1 MMALDALLARLEGRV
16 VTPVTDGA
24 ISNVTPKP
32 AMILVHTP
40 LTCSPVTCVTS
51 VTSVTAK
58 NDDTVGESISEPIP
72 DPATEARRQ
81 RVLTMLA
88 DNPAL
93 RLAVVC
99 DGAGDP
105 VPVAVA
111 IRDKGSVEILIPA
124 ARFDPFALLELV
136 ERHTVH

>member
-1 MMALDALLARLEGRV
+1 MTLSSLIRKRDTGSIATAI
-16 VTPVTDGA
+16 PA
-24 ISNVTPKP
+24 ISATQPKGEAATVARIATVAVANP
-32 AMILVHTP
+32 P
-40 LTCSPVTCVTS
+40 E
-51 VTSVTAK
+51 AK
-58 NDDTVGESISEPIP
+58 DDTP

>member
-1 MMALDALLARLEGRV
+1 MTLTALIRKRDTGRIA
-16 VTPVTDGA
+16 TAIPAIPA
-24 ISNVTPKP
+24 ISATQPK
-32 AMILVHTP
+32 
-40 LTCSPVTCVTS
+40 
-51 VTSVTAK
+51 
-58 NDDTVGESISEPIP
+58 GESATVARIAIVAVANPPEAKAATP
-72 DPATEARRQ
+72 DSATEARRQ
-81 RVLTMLA
+81 RVLAMLA

-136 ERHTVH
+136 ERHTMQ

>member
-1 MMALDALLARLEGRV
+1 MSLADLIRNGPVAAANANPANPANAGLVRSESLAKLAPLALAN
-16 VTPVTDGA
+16 TPE
-24 ISNVTPKP
+24 
-32 AMILVHTP
+32 
-40 LTCSPVTCVTS
+40 
-51 VTSVTAK
+51 AK
-58 NDDTVGESISEPIP
+58 ADTP
-72 DPATEARRQ
+72 DPATETRRQ
-81 RVLTMLA
+81 RVLAMLA

-111 IRDKGSVEILIPA
+111 IRDKGTIEILIPA

>member
-1 MMALDALLARLEGRV
+1 MTLSSLIRKRDTGSIATAI
-16 VTPVTDGA
+16 PA
-24 ISNVTPKP
+24 ISATQP
-32 AMILVHTP
+32 A
-40 LTCSPVTCVTS
+40 
-51 VTSVTAK
+51 
-58 NDDTVGESISEPIP
+58 GEAAAVARIATIAIANPEVAPS

-81 RVLTMLA
+81 RVLAMLA

>member
-1 MMALDALLARLEGRV
+1 MTLSSLIRKRDTGSIATAI
-16 VTPVTDGA
+16 PA
-24 ISNVTPKP
+24 ISATQPKGEAATVARIATVAVANP
-32 AMILVHTP
+32 P
-40 LTCSPVTCVTS
+40 E
-51 VTSVTAK
+51 AK
-58 NDDTVGESISEPIP
+58 ADTP

-81 RVLTMLA
+81 RVLAMLA

-136 ERHTVH
+136 ERHSVH

>member
-1 MMALDALLARLEGRV
+1 MTPAAIIKAAAAEGVTLAL
-16 VTPVTDGA
+16 TPVATIKASGDGTA
-24 ISNVTPKP
+24 VNRWLPIIREHKP
-32 AMILVHTP
+32 GVVAALQQA
-40 LTCSPVTCVTS
+40 L
-51 VTSVTAK
+51 
-58 NDDTVGESISEPIP
+58 NDEALPA
-72 DPATEARRQ
+72 PATETRRQ
-81 RVLTMLA
+81 RVLRMLA

-93 RLAVVC
+93 KLAVVC

-111 IRDKGSVEILIPA
+111 IRGKGSVEVLIPA

>member
-1 MMALDALLARLEGRV
+1 MTLTALKRKRDTGGIATAI
-16 VTPVTDGA
+16 PA
-24 ISNVTPKP
+24 ISATQPK
-32 AMILVHTP
+32 
-40 LTCSPVTCVTS
+40 
-51 VTSVTAK
+51 
-58 NDDTVGESISEPIP
+58 GESATVARIATVAVANSPEVKAATP

-81 RVLTMLA
+81 RVLAMLA

-136 ERHTVH
+136 ERHTMQ

>member
-1 MMALDALLARLEGRV
+1 MTLSSLIRKRDTGSIATAI
-16 VTPVTDGA
+16 PA
-24 ISNVTPKP
+24 ISATQPKGGAATVARIATVAVADPPEAKAVT
-32 AMILVHTP
+32 
-40 LTCSPVTCVTS
+40 
-51 VTSVTAK
+51 
-58 NDDTVGESISEPIP
+58 P

-81 RVLTMLA
+81 RVLAMLA

-136 ERHTVH
+136 ERHTMQ

>member
-1 MMALDALLARLEGRV
+1 VSIANLIRKR
-16 VTPVTDGA
+16 TP
-24 ISNVTPKP
+24 
-32 AMILVHTP
+32 
-40 LTCSPVTCVTS
+40 
-51 VTSVTAK
+51 
-58 NDDTVGESISEPIP
+58 GESATAIPAIPAIFATQPKGEAVTVARIATVAVANPPEAKAVTP

-81 RVLTMLA
+81 RVLAMLA

-111 IRDKGSVEILIPA
+111 IRGKGTVEILIPA
-124 ARFDPFALLELV
+124 ARFDPFALLALV
-136 ERHTVH
+136 ERHSVH

>member
-1 MMALDALLARLEGRV
+1 MTLSSLIRKRDTGSIATAI
-16 VTPVTDGA
+16 PA
-24 ISNVTPKP
+24 ISATQPKGEAVTVARIATVAVANPP
-32 AMILVHTP
+32 E
-40 LTCSPVTCVTS
+40 
-51 VTSVTAK
+51 AK
-58 NDDTVGESISEPIP
+58 ADTP

-81 RVLTMLA
+81 RVLAMLA

>member
-1 MMALDALLARLEGRV
+1 MTLSSLIRNRDTGSIATAI
-16 VTPVTDGA
+16 PA
-24 ISNVTPKP
+24 ISATQPKGEAATVARIATVAVANP
-32 AMILVHTP
+32 P
-40 LTCSPVTCVTS
+40 E
-51 VTSVTAK
+51 AK
-58 NDDTVGESISEPIP
+58 ADTP

-81 RVLTMLA
+81 RVLAMLA

>member
-1 MMALDALLARLEGRV
+1 MTLSSLIRKRDTGGIATAI
-16 VTPVTDGA
+16 PA
-24 ISNVTPKP
+24 ISATQPKGKSATVARIATVAVANP
-32 AMILVHTP
+32 P
-40 LTCSPVTCVTS
+40 E
-51 VTSVTAK
+51 AK
-58 NDDTVGESISEPIP
+58 AATP

-81 RVLTMLA
+81 RVLAMLA

-136 ERHTVH
+136 ERHTMQ

>member
-1 MMALDALLARLEGRV
+1 MTPAAIIKAAAAEGVTLALTPAATIKASGDGTAVNRWLPIIREHKPGVVAALQQALNDEAL
-16 VTPVTDGA
+16 
-24 ISNVTPKP
+24 P
-32 AMILVHTP
+32 A
-40 LTCSPVTCVTS
+40 
-51 VTSVTAK
+51 
-58 NDDTVGESISEPIP
+58 
-72 DPATEARRQ
+72 PATETRRQ

-99 DGAGDP
+99 DGVGDP

-136 ERHTVH
+136 ERHSVH

>member
-1 MMALDALLARLEGRV
+1 MTLTALKRKRDTGGIATAI
-16 VTPVTDGA
+16 PA
-24 ISNVTPKP
+24 ISATQPK
-32 AMILVHTP
+32 
-40 LTCSPVTCVTS
+40 
-51 VTSVTAK
+51 
-58 NDDTVGESISEPIP
+58 GESATVARIATVAVANPPEAKAVTP

-81 RVLTMLA
+81 RVLAMLA

-111 IRDKGSVEILIPA
+111 IRGKGSVEILIPA

-136 ERHTVH
+136 ERHTMQ

>member
-1 MMALDALLARLEGRV
+1 MSLTALIRKRVTGNLATAIPAIPATQAGRGLAAVARLA
-16 VTPVTDGA
+16 TIA
-24 ISNVTPKP
+24 IANPEVAPS
-32 AMILVHTP
+32 
-40 LTCSPVTCVTS
+40 
-51 VTSVTAK
+51 
-58 NDDTVGESISEPIP
+58 

-81 RVLTMLA
+81 RVLAMLA

-111 IRDKGSVEILIPA
+111 IRDKGSVEVLIPA
-124 ARFDPFALLELV
+124 ARFDPFALLALIDK
-136 ERHTVH
+136 HTASETLQ

>member
-1 MMALDALLARLEGRV
+1 MTLSSLIRKRDTGSIATAI
-16 VTPVTDGA
+16 PA
-24 ISNVTPKP
+24 ISATEPKRESATVARIATVAVASPP
-32 AMILVHTP
+32 A
-40 LTCSPVTCVTS
+40 
-51 VTSVTAK
+51 AK
-58 NDDTVGESISEPIP
+58 AATP

-111 IRDKGSVEILIPA
+111 IRDKGTIEILIPA

>member
-32 AMILVHTP
+32 AMILVSTP
-40 LTCSPVTCVTS
+40 VTCSPVTC

-58 NDDTVGESISEPIP
+58 NDDTVGEAISEPIP
-72 DPATEARRQ
+72 DPATEARQQ
-81 RVLTMLA
+81 RVLIKLA
-88 DNPAL
+88 NNPAL

-111 IRDKGSVEILIPA
+111 IRDKGSVKILIPA

-136 ERHTVH
+136 ERHSVH

>member
-1 MMALDALLARLEGRV
+1 MTLTALIRKRDTGGIA
-16 VTPVTDGA
+16 TA
-24 ISNVTPKP
+24 IPAIPAIPATQPK
-32 AMILVHTP
+32 
-40 LTCSPVTCVTS
+40 
-51 VTSVTAK
+51 
-58 NDDTVGESISEPIP
+58 GESATVARIATVAVANPPEAKAATP

-81 RVLTMLA
+81 RVLAMLA

-136 ERHTVH
+136 ERHSVH

>member
-1 MMALDALLARLEGRV
+1 MTLSSLIRKRDTGSIATAI
-16 VTPVTDGA
+16 PA
-24 ISNVTPKP
+24 ISATQPKGEAATVARIATVAVANP
-32 AMILVHTP
+32 P
-40 LTCSPVTCVTS
+40 E
-51 VTSVTAK
+51 AK
-58 NDDTVGESISEPIP
+58 ADTP

-136 ERHTVH
+136 ERHSVH

>member
-1 MMALDALLARLEGRV
+1 M
-16 VTPVTDGA
+16 
-24 ISNVTPKP
+24 
-32 AMILVHTP
+32 
-40 LTCSPVTCVTS
+40 LT
-51 VTSVTAK
+51 
-58 NDDTVGESISEPIP
+58 I
-72 DPATEARRQ
+72 
-81 RVLTMLA
+81 LA

-99 DGAGDP
+99 DGAGEP

-111 IRDKGSVEILIPA
+111 IRDKGTIEILIPA

>member
-1 MMALDALLARLEGRV
+1 MTLSSLIRKRDTGSIATAI
-16 VTPVTDGA
+16 PA
-24 ISNVTPKP
+24 ISATQPKGEAATVARIATVAVANP
-32 AMILVHTP
+32 P
-40 LTCSPVTCVTS
+40 E
-51 VTSVTAK
+51 AK
-58 NDDTVGESISEPIP
+58 ADTP

-81 RVLTMLA
+81 RVLAMLA

>member
-1 MMALDALLARLEGRV
+1 MTLSALIRKRDTRNLA
-16 VTPVTDGA
+16 TAIPA
-24 ISNVTPKP
+24 ISATQPK
-32 AMILVHTP
+32 
-40 LTCSPVTCVTS
+40 
-51 VTSVTAK
+51 
-58 NDDTVGESISEPIP
+58 GESATVARIATVAVANLPKAKAATP

-81 RVLTMLA
+81 RVLAMLA

-136 ERHTVH
+136 EQHTVH

>member
-1 MMALDALLARLEGRV
+1 MTLSSLIRKRDTGSIATAI
-16 VTPVTDGA
+16 PA
-24 ISNVTPKP
+24 ISATQPKGEAATVARIATVAVANP
-32 AMILVHTP
+32 P
-40 LTCSPVTCVTS
+40 E
-51 VTSVTAK
+51 AK
-58 NDDTVGESISEPIP
+58 ADTP
-72 DPATEARRQ
+72 DPATEERRQ

-136 ERHTVH
+136 ERHSVH

>member
-1 MMALDALLARLEGRV
+1 MTLSALIRKRDTRNLA
-16 VTPVTDGA
+16 TAIPA
-24 ISNVTPKP
+24 ISATQPKGEAATVARIATVATVAVANP
-32 AMILVHTP
+32 P
-40 LTCSPVTCVTS
+40 E
-51 VTSVTAK
+51 AK
-58 NDDTVGESISEPIP
+58 AATP

-111 IRDKGSVEILIPA
+111 IRGKGSVEILIPA
-124 ARFDPFALLELV
+124 ARFDPFALLDLV
-136 ERHTVH
+136 ERHTMQ

>member
-1 MMALDALLARLEGRV
+1 VTLSSLIRKRDTGGIATAIPAIPAISATQPKGESATVARIATVAVANPPEAKAS
-16 VTPVTDGA
+16 TPV
-24 ISNVTPKP
+24 
-32 AMILVHTP
+32 
-40 LTCSPVTCVTS
+40 
-51 VTSVTAK
+51 
-58 NDDTVGESISEPIP
+58 
-72 DPATEARRQ
+72 PATEARRQ

-88 DNPAL
+88 DDPAL

-136 ERHTVH
+136 EQHTVH

>member
-1 MMALDALLARLEGRV
+1 MSLAALIRKRDTG
-16 VTPVTDGA
+16 
-24 ISNVTPKP
+24 KP
-32 AMILVHTP
+32 ANENSAKAANDGLAGGRSLAGLAP
-40 LTCSPVTCVTS
+40 LALASPQEAQ
-51 VTSVTAK
+51 TAA
-58 NDDTVGESISEPIP
+58 P
-72 DPATEARRQ
+72 DPAAEARRQ

-93 RLAVVC
+93 RLAAVC

-111 IRDKGSVEILIPA
+111 IRDKGSVEVLIPA

-136 ERHTVH
+136 ERHSVH